1 MSLFLAHHLSH
12 QNFKMIHMEYP
23 VRYYYYFFCQN
34 QIGAASSFLKKSL
47 KIFFILPLCLI
58 FTISGLISSVSK

>member
-23 VRYYYYFFCQN
+23 VRYYYYFFLSKSN
-34 QIGAASSFLKKSL
+34 RSRILIFKKSL